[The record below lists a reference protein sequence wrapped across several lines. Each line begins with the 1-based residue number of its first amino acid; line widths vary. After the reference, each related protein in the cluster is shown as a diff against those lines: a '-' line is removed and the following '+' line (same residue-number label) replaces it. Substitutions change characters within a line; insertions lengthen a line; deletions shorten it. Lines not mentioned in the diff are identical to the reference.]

1 MQLYGCANAGGIFF
15 GILCCVGEVLEC
27 CFPYKSLHIQ
37 PSKSHSPANQGSDN
51 YLCTAMIRYVL
62 LVVFSFLVSRAVAQ
76 NELRIVVRDAE
87 SNEPLPGANVL
98 VVGTSI
104 GSSTGEDGIAIL
116 HIPDGAAEIEISFLG
131 YRSQRKRL
139 TFPNTLPQPLEI
151 LLHSDHEELEE
162 VVISSTRSSRTIA
175 DIPTRVEFIAG
186 EELDEKANMKPGDI
200 RMLLNESTG
209 IQTQQTSATSANS
222 SIRIQG
228 LDGRYTQILKDGF
241 PLYAGFSGGLGLLQ
255 TPPLDLKQ
263 VEVIKGSASTLY
275 GGGAIAGL
283 VNLISR
289 TPGDERELRFLANAT
304 SAKGLD
310 LSAFY
315 SERYGKAGVTVF
327 ASRNSGEPYDPAD
340 IDLTAIPEFERYT
353 VNPKFFYW
361 FNDRTSLYAGVNF
374 TTEDRIGGDLHYIEG
389 NADDV
394 HRYFESN
401 ESHRYSTQVS
411 VTHKFNGITSLNF
424 KNSINHFDRVITTP
438 GYRFDGTQNSSF
450 SELNIVHTGD
460 RIEWIAGFNLW
471 TDDFS
476 ENPFGTT
483 PLRDYDQTI
492 IGAFVQS
499 TFSLSDAWIL
509 EAGLRGDHVVDYG
522 FAFLPRV
529 SLLYRAG
536 PAFSSRIGGGF
547 GYKAPTFFTEESER
561 LQYENVLPISPD
573 SHELERSYG
582 ANWDLNYRT
591 ELGEVALSINHL
603 FFYTYLDDP
612 LVLTESGESHE
623 FVNIDGFID
632 SRGTETNVK
641 LEHGDFKLFVGYTYT
656 DTRIHDGVST
666 FQNPLTAR
674 HRINN
679 VLMYEVEE
687 RWKVGLEAYYFGR
700 QRLTDEMYGKDYW
713 ICGFMLE
720 RMWEKF
726 SLFINF
732 ENFLDARQT
741 RFDTIYTG
749 TVTNPEFRDI
759 YAPVDGFVINGGLK
773 VNL

>member
-1 MQLYGCANAGGIFF
+1 MYGLTPNKCNPVALVQYYLCSVMTRTALFAIFF
-15 GILCCVGEVLEC
+15 
-27 CFPYKSLHIQ
+27 FASLQLI
-37 PSKSHSPANQGSDN
+37 
-51 YLCTAMIRYVL
+51 
-62 LVVFSFLVSRAVAQ
+62 AQ
-76 NELRIVVRDAE
+76 NDFRVLVKDAE
-87 SNEPLPGANVL
+87 SHEPLPGANVL

-104 GSSTGEDGIAIL
+104 GASTDEDGIASL
-116 HIPDGAAEIEISFLG
+116 NIPDGAVELEISFLG
-131 YRSQRKRL
+131 YRPQKKRL
-139 TFPNTLPQPLEI
+139 VIPTTIAQPLEI
-151 LLHSDHEELEE
+151 LLHSEHEELEE
-162 VVISSTRSSRTIA
+162 VVISSTRSTRTIA
-175 DIPTRVEFIAG
+175 DMPTRVEFIAG

-255 TPPLDLKQ
+255 IPPLDLKQ

-315 SERYGKAGVTVF
+315 SERYGKAGMTIF
-327 ASRNSGEPYDPAD
+327 AARNSGEPYDPAD

-361 FNDRTSLYAGVNF
+361 FNDKTSLYAGINF

-389 NADDV
+389 RGDNV
-394 HRYFESN
+394 HSYFERN
-401 ESHRYSTQVS
+401 ESLRYSSQIS
-411 VTHKFNGITSLNF
+411 VTHKLDERTSLNF
-424 KNSINHFDRVITTP
+424 KNSTNHFDRVITTP
-438 GYRFDGTQNSSF
+438 GYRFDGVQNGTF
-450 SELNIVHTGD
+450 SEFNIVHTED
-460 RIEWIAGFNLW
+460 RVEWIAGLNLW
-471 TDDFS
+471 TDSFS
-476 ENPFGTT
+476 EKPIGGIDPRN
-483 PLRDYDQTI
+483 YDQTVA
-492 IGAFVQS
+492 GAFVQS
-499 TFSLSDAWIL
+499 TLSFSDNWIL
-509 EAGLRGDHVVDYG
+509 EAGLRADHTSDYG
-522 FAFLPRV
+522 FAVLPRV
-529 SLLYRAG
+529 SLLYKSG
-536 PAFSSRIGGGF
+536 PSFTSRIGGGF
-547 GYKAPTFFTEESER
+547 GYKTPTIFTEETER
-561 LQYENVLPISPD
+561 LQYRDVQPMMRGFVD
-573 SHELERSYG
+573 LERSYG

-591 ELGEVALSINHL
+591 QLGEVSLSINHL

-612 LVLTESGESHE
+612 LVLVSSLGEYHVVTSA
-623 FVNIDGFID
+623 GYTD
-632 SRGTETNVK
+632 SKGTETNVK
-641 LEHGDFKLFVGYTYT
+641 LEYGDFKLYLGYTYT
-656 DTRIHDGVST
+656 DTRLHNGMET
-666 FQNPLTAR
+666 NQNPLTPK
-674 HRINN
+674 HRLNN

-700 QRLTDEMYGKDYW
+700 QRLNDLTYGKDYW
-713 ICGFMLE
+713 ICGFMVE
-720 RMWEKF
+720 RIWEKF

-749 TVTNPEFRDI
+749 TVTNPVFRDI

-773 VNL
+773 LNL